1 LAARA
6 EAVLELAI
14 LADVLGLDLVSFQD
28 HPYQARFLDTWTLL
42 SVVAARTA
50 NVHVAPNV
58 TNLPLRPPA
67 VLARSVASL
76 DILSGGRV
84 ELGLGAGALL
94 GRGGRDGRPSA
105 HPWSERGRALRSG
118 RRDSPLVVTGA
129 GPGAV

>member
-1 LAARA
+1 MPDLRRELQLGIFVTPLAARA

-76 DILSGGRV
+76 
-84 ELGLGAGALL
+84 
-94 GRGGRDGRPSA
+94 RP
-105 HPWSERGRALRSG
+105 P
-118 RRDSPLVVTGA
+118 VVGCDW
-129 GPGAV
+129 PG